1 MRDARP
7 PAPAPLPR
15 AGEGRVTAANSRE
28 PYSGCSIRHAEPER
42 KRMDIRRTIPAVAAV
57 VAAFTLLLPAESQA
71 QQAFPSKPI
80 RLIVPNPPG
89 GATDVLARILADD
102 LGRQSKT
109 VVVEDRPGASATTG
123 A

>member
-1 MRDARP
+1 
-7 PAPAPLPR
+7 
-15 AGEGRVTAANSRE
+15 
-28 PYSGCSIRHAEPER
+28 
-42 KRMDIRRTIPAVAAV
+42 MDIQRMMPALAAAAVALA
-57 VAAFTLLLPAESQA
+57 LLPLTESRA
-71 QQAFPSKPI
+71 QQPFPSKPI

-109 VVVEDRPGASATTG
+109 VVVENRPGASGTIGSALVAKAPPDGYSLVMGHAASHATSQSMYRNLPYDPVTDF